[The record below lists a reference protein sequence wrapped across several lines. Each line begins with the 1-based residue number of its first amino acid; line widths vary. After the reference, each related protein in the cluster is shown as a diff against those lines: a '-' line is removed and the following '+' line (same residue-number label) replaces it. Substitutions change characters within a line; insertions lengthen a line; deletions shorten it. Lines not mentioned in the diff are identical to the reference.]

1 MGNWWFAR
9 AFDDMTFPYSR
20 NSVEQVLEV
29 VLSKRLQEDADKCQ
43 VFDRKI
49 GMNALLCGSYLKQF
63 SEVSHVDRPNDCSY
77 KCGRLLCAES
87 CEDLVPKVCDRSR
100 LLIDDPGI
108 SSTWINFKPS
118 SRSAAISTDM
128 KNSDINGKSAE
139 KSECARLEN
148 AKYLSDLTMLHLLT
162 EEAGLKAEI
171 NFLNACTEDVLSD
184 LDETAVQE
192 VVENLDRQCDYLKKA
207 CLKSLKELACNDTL
221 EASRLMFEY
230 RKARQT
236 SHLNAQ
242 DRQIMEAR
250 LNCSKLEIFCDILAL
265 EDSALAELTQCLDK
279 IYAAL
284 RKYLDITTDVKA
296 RLKSENESEEKEN
309 ICATSPDFSAI
320 DSELRAVLI
329 SLFGRSAGVF
339 DGSDEELNA
348 HVLSHLDKRVSASDS
363 KSATSLSSL
372 KEFARITHEVFDLLN
387 KALHQ
392 LECPEDDEK
401 QLSKAPVSSSSV
413 YWNELSPFIGVF
425 PQRLIDRFLQVRQ
438 DLDATAAALQNLEI
452 SYKLHSESL

>member
-1 MGNWWFAR
+1 
-9 AFDDMTFPYSR
+9 
-20 NSVEQVLEV
+20 
-29 VLSKRLQEDADKCQ
+29 
-43 VFDRKI
+43 
-49 GMNALLCGSYLKQF
+49 MNALLCGSYLKQF
-63 SEVSHVDRPNDCSY
+63 SEVSHVDRPNACSY
-77 KCGRLLCAES
+77 KCGRLLCTES
-87 CEDLVPKVCDRSR
+87 CEDLVPKICDGSR
-100 LLIDDPGI
+100 LLIDNPGI

-118 SRSAAISTDM
+118 SRSAATPTNM
-128 KNSDINGKSAE
+128 ENSGINGKSAE

-148 AKYLSDLTMLHLLT
+148 AKYLSDLTVLHLLT

-221 EASRLMFEY
+221 EASRLMLEY

-236 SHLNAQ
+236 SYLNAQ

-284 RKYLDITTDVKA
+284 RKYLEITTDVKA
-296 RLKSENESEEKEN
+296 RFKSENESEEKEN

-348 HVLSHLDKRVSASDS
+348 HVLSHLDKRFSASNS

-372 KEFARITHEVFDLLN
+372 KEFARITHEMFDLLN

-392 LECPEDDEK
+392 LECPEDDKK
-401 QLSKAPVSSSSV
+401 QLSKAPVSSSV
-413 YWNELSPFIGVF
+413 YWNELSPFTGVF
-425 PQRLIDRFLQVRQ
+425 PQRLIDRLLQVRK